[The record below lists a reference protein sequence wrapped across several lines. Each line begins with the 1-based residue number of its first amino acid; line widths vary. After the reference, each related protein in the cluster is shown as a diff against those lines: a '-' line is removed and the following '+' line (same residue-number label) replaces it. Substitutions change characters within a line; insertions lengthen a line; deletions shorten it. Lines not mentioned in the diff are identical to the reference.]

1 MENIPYTE
9 DDQTHAYSSAT
20 HNEVPNDASD
30 QFGPGSNDKFTINP
44 VFDIQ
49 AKQRKFNAYLVGEE
63 NLSPTQDNTG
73 KSQEYGISE
82 EALNADDEKII
93 STEKEDALQEDVDGA
108 FVPQLQYN
116 ALRTD
121 ENDIGEGRQYGI
133 AEDVLNEYADMI
145 IRNEREEHDL
155 QEDVD
160 NDLEWHIIQENARCS
175 DENGL
180 DNNDNTENNTEQHD
194 VTENQEDIV
203 IPNLYREESFK
214 KTCFPQL
221 WARSFEIIF
230 TDTVDIISVQFT
242 VKVHLIMVMGLYA

>member
-20 HNEVPNDASD
+20 YNEVPNDDASD
-30 QFGPGSNDKFTINP
+30 QFGPGSHDKFTINP

-63 NLSPTQDNTG
+63 NLSSTQDNTG

-82 EALNADDEKII
+82 EALNADDEKIT
-93 STEKEDALQEDVDGA
+93 STEKEEALQEDVDNA
-108 FVPQLQYN
+108 FEPQLQYN
-116 ALRTD
+116 ALSSD
-121 ENDIGEGRQYGI
+121 ENDTVEGRQHGI
-133 AEDVLNEYADMI
+133 AEDDLNAYVDMI

-155 QEDVD
+155 QGDVE
-160 NDLEWHIIQENARCS
+160 NDFEWHVQENARCS
-175 DENGL
+175 DDNGL
-180 DNNDNTENNTEQHD
+180 DNNDNTGNKTEQHD

-203 IPNLYREESFK
+203 IPILYREESFK
-214 KTCFPQL
+214 RTCFPQL

-230 TDTVDIISVQFT
+230 TDTVDIISVQFPVT
-242 VKVHLIMVMGLYA
+242 VHLIMVMGLYA